1 MKAKRKEENK
11 VITLFMKLMNKT
23 RFFWRRLFIAL
34 LTLVLVAVFG
44 FLLIKM
50 MPGNPVDTYAQSLMM
65 ERKISFEEARSLA
78 KSLLNYNP
86 DESVFVQLG
95 SYVKGLLHGNLGISM
110 RRPDITVN
118 GLIKDFLP
126 WTLFISSISLLLSFA
141 VGIFMGSHM
150 AWKRKGMREGAALS
164 YIVVSGSIP
173 DYLWG
178 MILVFLLGVK
188 FKIFPVQG
196 NYDIMLELEGWPW
209 FLNVLY
215 HAALPILAFS
225 IVQIGS
231 WALSMRASS
240 IGVLGDDYIY
250 AARAR
255 GIPEKIIV
263 KRYLRK
269 NAMLPL
275 VTSLAL
281 SFAALFGGSPL
292 METIFNYPGLGQ
304 QFGGFMGAR
313 DYFIVQGLMLFMSF
327 MIVLANLIVDSLYTL
342 IDPRIRRS
350 T

>member
-1 MKAKRKEENK
+1 M
-11 VITLFMKLMNKT
+11 
-23 RFFWRRLFIAL
+23 
-34 LTLVLVAVFG
+34 
-44 FLLIKM
+44 
-50 MPGNPVDTYAQSLMM
+50 
-65 ERKISFEEARSLA
+65 
-78 KSLLNYNP
+78 
-86 DESVFVQLG
+86 
-95 SYVKGLLHGNLGISM
+95 ISM

-118 GLIKDFLP
+118 RLIAGFLP
-126 WTLFISSISLLLSFA
+126 WTLFISSVSLFLSFI

-150 AWKRKGMREGAALS
+150 AWRRKGVGEKAALS

-178 MILVFLLGVK
+178 MILIFVFGVR
-188 FKIFPVQG
+188 FRIFPVQG
-196 NYDIMLELEGWPW
+196 NYDVMLEYEGWPW

-215 HAALPILAFS
+215 HAALPILAYS

-255 GIPEKIIV
+255 GIPERIIV
-263 KRYLRK
+263 NRYLRR

-281 SFAALFGGSPL
+281 SFAGLFGGSSL
-292 METIFNYPGLGQ
+292 MESIFNYPGLGQ
-304 QFGGFMGAR
+304 QFSAFMGAR
-313 DYFIVQGLMLFMSF
+313 DYFIIQGLILFMSF
-327 MIVLANLIVDSLYTL
+327 MIVLANLVVDSIYSL

>member
-1 MKAKRKEENK
+1 MRA
-11 VITLFMKLMNKT
+11 ITSFYNKT
-23 RFFWRRLFIAL
+23 RYFWRRLLIAF

-44 FLLIKM
+44 FLLIKL
-50 MPGNPVDTYAQSLMM
+50 MPGNPVDTYAQTLMT
-65 ERKISFEEARSLA
+65 ERRIPFEEARALA
-78 KSLLNYNP
+78 KQMLNYDP
-86 DESVFVQLG
+86 DEKILVQLG
-95 SYVKGLLHGNLGISM
+95 KYIDGLAHGNLGISM

-118 GLIKDFLP
+118 RLIAGFLP
-126 WTLFISSISLLLSFA
+126 WTLFISSVSLFLSFI

-150 AWKRKGMREGAALS
+150 AWRRKGVGEKAALS

-178 MILVFLLGVK
+178 MILIFVFGVR
-188 FKIFPVQG
+188 FRIFPVQG
-196 NYDIMLELEGWPW
+196 NYDVMLEYEGWPW

-215 HAALPILAFS
+215 HAALPILAYS

-255 GIPEKIIV
+255 GIPERIIV
-263 KRYLRK
+263 NRYLRR

-281 SFAALFGGSPL
+281 SFAGLFGGSSL
-292 METIFNYPGLGQ
+292 MESIFNYPGLGQ
-304 QFGGFMGAR
+304 QFSAFMGAR
-313 DYFIVQGLMLFMSF
+313 DYFIIQGLILFMSF
-327 MIVLANLIVDSLYTL
+327 MIVLANLVVDSIYSL